1 MKGPYANN
9 TSPGDIKSQTG
20 RLVALTLGTWP
31 SGVERRTGVNM
42 DDVLSGNVSQAT
54 SAWTGL
60 GVRSW
65 EVLLSF
71 SRAS

>member
-1 MKGPYANN
+1 MTSKAKLGGSWPLHLARGPR
-9 TSPGDIKSQTG
+9 GWRDG
-20 RLVALTLGTWP
+20 R
-31 SGVERRTGVNM
+31 GVNM

>member
-1 MKGPYANN
+1 M
-9 TSPGDIKSQTG
+9 
-20 RLVALTLGTWP
+20 
-31 SGVERRTGVNM
+31 E
-42 DDVLSGNVSQAT
+42 DVLSGNVSQAT

>member
-31 SGVERRTGVNM
+31 SGVERRTGGQHGRCS
-42 DDVLSGNVSQAT
+42 LWKCFSGYVCVDG
-54 SAWTGL
+54 AWCELL
-60 GVRSW
+60 GGS
-65 EVLLSF
+65 SKF
-71 SRAS
+71 F